1 MLGEII
7 GGKALFPGNSTL
19 NQIERVLTWTGTPTM
34 KDIKSL
40 KTDFGK

>member
-7 GGKALFPGNSTL
+7 SGKPMFPGTSTL
-19 NQIERVLTWTGTPTM
+19 NQIERVVTWTGPPSIN
-34 KDIKSL
+34 DLKSL